1 MVKGRT
7 LPSWASPATAGDSL
21 HTKPNSAGGR
31 IADMTMEAVRTV
43 RFGDDC
49 TQDRGRDGNIGDYDE
64 ELMKAELLSGVA
76 EFSLHVGRMEK
87 PRRAQQNLAAELGDD
102 ADDDSQA
109 VAPGDRPPLIQ
120 RATRASSAKC
130 PSWDSMPNVS
140 WETFPLD

>member
-1 MVKGRT
+1 MVKGRS
-7 LPSWASPATAGDSL
+7 LPSWASPATAGGSL

-31 IADMTMEAVRTV
+31 IADMMMEAVPTV
-43 RFGDDC
+43 RFGDDR

-64 ELMKAELLSGVA
+64 ELKKAELLSGVA